1 MGDWIKC
8 SERMPQNDDTV
19 LILTGYMQTAY
30 WCAEENQWNWGDE
43 YWFPEVVT
51 HWQPLPAPPKD

>member
-8 SERMPQNDDTV
+8 SERMPQNDDAV

-43 YWFPEVVT
+43 CWFPEVVT